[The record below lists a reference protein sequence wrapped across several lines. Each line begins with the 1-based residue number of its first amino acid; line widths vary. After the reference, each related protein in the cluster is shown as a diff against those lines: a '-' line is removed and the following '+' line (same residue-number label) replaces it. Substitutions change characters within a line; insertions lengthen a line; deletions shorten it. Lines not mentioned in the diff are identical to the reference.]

1 MEIKATNF
9 QKLSL
14 SFKNYKNL
22 ATSLQLLSEAGKLLF
37 PMYLALGLR
46 APIILAVLHFQAV
59 LDSSEM
65 Q

>member
-1 MEIKATNF
+1 MEIKATDF
-9 QKLSL
+9 QRLSL
-14 SFKNYKNL
+14 AFKNHKNL

-37 PMYLALGLR
+37 PRYLALGLT
-46 APIILAVLHFQAV
+46 APIMLAVLPFQAV